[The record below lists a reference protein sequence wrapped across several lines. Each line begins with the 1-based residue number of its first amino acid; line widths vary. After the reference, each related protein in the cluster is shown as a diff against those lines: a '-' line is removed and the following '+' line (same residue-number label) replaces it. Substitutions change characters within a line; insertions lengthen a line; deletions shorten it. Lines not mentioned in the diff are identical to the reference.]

1 MAPLSNMNNM
11 ALKDK
16 KIDWK
21 HTRRALLCVG
31 AGTGAGLI
39 VYGIFLK
46 LNIAIMG
53 WNLGLIFAPLIAGYV
68 ETILANRLIGEN
80 IGAISA
86 FILFIDTTFYSFI
99 LKNPTL
105 GFNLITAGSI
115 IVILQAAFPTL
126 INYILL
132 VVIGGILS
140 NFIQRLRILVKKIEN
155 AYKNRPIGYWDGS
168 NAPSKEEPDVI
179 PYNEQKSNEEL
190 NSLDFYYLT
199 STNLLNIKHEIIG
212 PVTSDIVLERDKK
225 IIHIDPEKAEQQSL
239 NHIKEGK
246 DKCLINLA
254 KKVKKNGGNGILDL
268 TVYYNL
274 TGLGGDSI
282 QVTAYGIGINIEN

>member
-1 MAPLSNMNNM
+1 M

-16 KIDWK
+16 NIDWK
-21 HTRRALLCVG
+21 HTRKSLLCVA
-31 AGTGAGLI
+31 AGTGVGLI
-39 VYGIFLK
+39 VYGIFLYF
-46 LNIAIMG
+46 NIAIFG
-53 WNLGLIFAPLIAGYV
+53 WNLGLIFAPLAAGYV
-68 ETILANRLIGEN
+68 ETILANRIVGEN

-115 IVILQAAFPTL
+115 FVILQAAFPTL

-140 NFIQRLRILVKKIEN
+140 NFLQTLRILVEKIEN
-155 AYKNRPIGYWDGS
+155 AYHNRSIGFWDGS
-168 NAPSKEEPDVI
+168 QLEQKEPEVI
-179 PYNEQKSNEEL
+179 PYNEQESNSKL
-190 NSLDFYYLT
+190 NGQNFYFIT
-199 STNLLNIKHEIIG
+199 STNLLDKKHEIIG
-212 PVTSDIVLERDKK
+212 PFNSDVILERDKK
-225 IIHIDPEKAEQQSL
+225 IIHIDPQKTELDCL

-246 DKCLINLA
+246 DECLVNLA

-268 TVYYNL
+268 TIYYNL

-282 QVTAYGIGINIEN
+282 QITAYGIGIHIEN